1 MSESTSDKTDFSHLV
16 EQCMAPLYQLALKLT
31 KNHAEAEDLVAESV
45 ARAWK
50 NYASLVDKGRFR
62 PWIFRIL
69 HNGFISNYRK
79 QRIRPDETDYDEA
92 EAESGG
98 SRDVVSLLLRQPDDF
113 LLWWSNPEREF
124 ANSLMAEDI
133 ASAMEKIPEVYR
145 LTVLLVNVEGFTY
158 DEAAEILGVPPG
170 TVRSRMKRGR
180 TLLQRYLW
188 QHARDAGLIDS
199 EQPLECPA

>member
-1 MSESTSDKTDFSHLV
+1 MSDSKSDKAEFSQLV

-31 KNHAEAEDLVAESV
+31 HNHTEAEDLVAESV

-50 NYASLVDKGRFR
+50 SYTSLEDKGRFR

-79 QRIRPDETDYDEA
+79 QRIRPQEVDYDEA
-92 EAESGG
+92 KAETG
-98 SRDVVSLLLRQPDDF
+98 SDRDVVSLLLHQPDDF
-113 LLWWSNPEREF
+113 LLWWSNPERAF
-124 ANSLMAEDI
+124 ANNLMAEDI
-133 ASAMEKIPEVYR
+133 ASAIDKIPEAYR

-158 DEAAEILGVPPG
+158 DEAAEILGIPPG

-199 EQPLECPA
+199 EQTLECPV

>member
-1 MSESTSDKTDFSHLV
+1 MSDNQPDKTEFSHHV
-16 EQCMAPLYQLALKLT
+16 EQCMTPLYQLALKLT
-31 KNHAEAEDLVAESV
+31 RNHAEAEDLVAESV

-50 NYASLVDKGRFR
+50 SYASLEDRGRFR
-62 PWIFRIL
+62 AWIFRIL

-92 EAESGG
+92 QADSG
-98 SRDVVSLLLRQPDDF
+98 SDRDVVSLLLRQPDDF

-124 ANSLMAEDI
+124 ANSLMADDI
-133 ASAMEKIPEVYR
+133 NSALEKIPEVYR
-145 LTVLLVNVEGFTY
+145 TTVILVNMEGFTY
-158 DEAAEILGVPPG
+158 DEAAEILGIPPG

-188 QHARDAGLIDS
+188 QHARDAGLIDT
-199 EQPLECPA
+199 EQQMECPA